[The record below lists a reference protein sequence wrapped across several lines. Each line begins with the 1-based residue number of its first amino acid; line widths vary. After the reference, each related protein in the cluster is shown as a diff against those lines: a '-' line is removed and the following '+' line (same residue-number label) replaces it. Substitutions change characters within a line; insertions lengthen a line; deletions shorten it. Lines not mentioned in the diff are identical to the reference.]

1 MEADKAHESLLKITT
16 QGRYSGRAQSH
27 LIPYRLHQKHYVVGA
42 TSLENNIKPD
52 WYLNLKEEP
61 IVQIEIKDASF
72 YAKAKTPTGNERL
85 LAMDIVKEMMRFT
98 DRIPRETAAVILQ
111 PLC

>member
-1 MEADKAHESLLKITT
+1 MQDDAEPLLKITT
-16 QGRYSGRAQSH
+16 QGRYCGRAQSH
-27 LIPYRLHQKHYVVGA
+27 LIPYRLVENQYFVGA
-42 TSLENNIKPD
+42 TSLTNKIKPD

-61 IVQIEIKDASF
+61 IVQVEIADAAF
-72 YAKAKTPTGNERL
+72 YAKATTPTGNERL
-85 LAMDIVKEMMRFT
+85 HAINIVKDMMRFN